1 MFQYLIY
8 YKAKINLKKIIEDI
22 TYIEEQMNK
31 LKNIYSNAIEINDSI
46 TYNKKINDFTYEL
59 SEQKEKLKN
68 QVLRE
73 IEKKLRG

>member
-8 YKAKINLKKIIEDI
+8 YTAKINLKRIIEDI

-46 TYNKKINDFTYEL
+46 TYNEKISDFTYEL

-68 QVLRE
+68 QVLGE

>member
-46 TYNKKINDFTYEL
+46 TYNEKIIDFTYEL

-68 QVLRE
+68 QVLGE